1 MIESTRP
8 ETYELPKRIQRSVLV
23 SSSLCG
29 GGYTQNIL
37 AQCPLIYMIVLGE
50 WISTLFGNRLKH
62 YNYIIVINETHLL
75 INYLLRQNTE
85 TCVRHRD
92 VGPAL
97 GRLGL
102 ENI

>member
-1 MIESTRP
+1 MNYLR
-8 ETYELPKRIQRSVLV
+8 ELQRSVLV

-29 GGYTQNIL
+29 EGYTHNIL

-62 YNYIIVINETHLL
+62 YNYNYIIVINETHLL

>member
-1 MIESTRP
+1 MN
-8 ETYELPKRIQRSVLV
+8 YLKELQRSVLV

-29 GGYTQNIL
+29 GGYIQNIL
-37 AQCPLIYMIVLGE
+37 TQCPLIYMIVLGE
-50 WISTLFGNRLKH
+50 WISTLFGKRLK
-62 YNYIIVINETHLL
+62 IIIIINETHLL
-75 INYLLRQNTE
+75 INYLLKQNAE